1 MARIPELYVKP
12 LHGEPYRF
20 ALEKEVIT
28 IGRSKKNDL
37 VLADQWLSRI
47 HAEIRRD
54 SSRHFIRDLDS
65 RNGTYVNGMRLSQR
79 VPLQNG
85 DVVTLGDQQ
94 IRFVHDASGSVVLT
108 ETPAGLDVEGTLV
121 VSTEELLQSA
131 RAKEDTWDNIAGNRG
146 GRPAAH
152 SIADDSARILKQN
165 QILSALS
172 QASMALISNRPVNEL
187 LEFILELA
195 FKVIRAERGVLMLT
209 IEGGGLSVEAVRS
222 ADGRNTTEEIAFS
235 RSIADKVVKEKVSIL
250 TKNALADPRFDRQQS
265 IISLGIRSA
274 MCVPLWHDD
283 AVTGLIYVDSLS
295 RENSFNQ
302 DDLTLLS
309 SLANVA
315 AIKLENAKLLEEM
328 IEKKRMERELELAGE
343 IQQNSLPSQAP
354 RYPGWDIVGTNTPCY
369 TIGGDYFDFIDRPNG
384 LAVTLGDVSGKGAS
398 AALMM
403 MVLRAMVHF
412 ACQRETEV
420 LTILSQTNAVMFD
433 NSPAQFYVTFFF
445 GDLETGSGKFR
456 YVNAGHI
463 PPILYRAKSRTIER
477 LTAGGTVIGLFA
489 ETPFEAGEVE
499 FAPGDIL
506 LVFSDGLSEAWGQD
520 EEEFGEERMGVLIRD
535 NASLPAQEL
544 ERKIQDEV
552 EVFTAGARAT
562 DDRTLIVVKRA

>member
-121 VSTEELLQSA
+121 VSTEELLQAA

-209 IEGGGLSVEAVRS
+209 TEGGGLSVEAVRS

-235 RSIADKVVKEKVSIL
+235 RTIADKVVKEKVSIL
-250 TKNALADPRFDRQQS
+250 TKNALADPRFGRQDS

-520 EEEFGEERMGVLIRD
+520 EEEFGEERMGVLVRD
-535 NASLPAQEL
+535 NASLPAREL
-544 ERKIQDEV
+544 EQTIQNEV
-552 EVFTAGARAT
+552 ESFTAGARAT